1 MRLATAASDVVSGDL
16 APCDDGHLPS
26 GPDGE
31 AVRQHRAGEDGDA
44 MCAQAGA
51 PSHPVGGQEA
61 PSGDARVAALVR
73 AAQSL
78 SNG

>member
-26 GPDGE
+26 GPDGA

-61 PSGDARVAALVR
+61 PSEGRDLQVPARAP
-73 AAQSL
+73 
-78 SNG
+78 GC